1 MAPTTSLS
9 PTETLEIS
17 PTTKDPAAG
26 SPGSPAA
33 HASPPALSLASPP
46 APAYA
51 LAPTPERVGVSAT
64 LAANEALDARRR
76 RGERVLPLAFGE
88 AGLPTHPLLRDAL
101 ADAAARNEY
110 GPVAGHPSLLEAAAG
125 YWSRRGLPTSPSEVV
140 SGPGSKALLFG
151 LLLSLDTDVAVARP
165 SWVSYVA
172 QASLAG
178 SRAIYVP
185 AVRGQGGVPE
195 PAALARAVA
204 AARASGR
211 RVGAVVVTLPDNPT
225 GTLADAATVRGLC
238 DVARRYDLLIIS
250 DEIYRDLVHSPAPA
264 DGRAAG
270 QDGGVFHSPAVI
282 APDRTV
288 VTTGLSKNL
297 ALGGWR
303 IGVARLPGRLL
314 RDRLLGICS
323 EIWSAPAS
331 PVQQAAALAFRESSD
346 ITERIARSRSLH
358 GCVARAVA
366 SRFTAVGADV
376 PVPRAAF
383 YVYPDFA
390 PHRRLLSRRYDV
402 TTGAELAALLLQRY
416 GIGVLPGSA
425 FGEPARELRLRVATS
440 HLYGEAEW
448 QQEAALNSADPLALP
463 WISAS
468 LTWLEEALTD
478 LIA

>member
-1 MAPTTSLS
+1 MATLLVPGGRPPGDPLQPGGASPRTPLRGGLS
-9 PTETLEIS
+9 PRS
-17 PTTKDPAAG
+17 PVGGDSIPPDPDGA
-26 SPGSPAA
+26 P
-33 HASPPALSLASPP
+33 SPPC
-46 APAYA
+46 
-51 LAPTPERVGVSAT
+51 GVSAT

-110 GPVAGHPSLLEAAAG
+110 GPVAGHATLREAAAG
-125 YWSRRGLPTSPSEVV
+125 YWTRRGLPTSPGEVV
-140 SGPGSKALLFG
+140 CGPGSKALLFG

-185 AVRGQGGVPE
+185 AARGQGGVPE
-195 PAALARAVA
+195 PASLARAVA
-204 AARASGR
+204 GAHAAGR

-225 GTLADAATVRGLC
+225 GTLADATTVRGLC
-238 DVARRYDLLIIS
+238 DVARQYDLLIIS
-250 DEIYRDLVHSPAPA
+250 DEIYRDLVHSPPPA
-264 DGRAAG
+264 NGGAG
-270 QDGGVFHSPAVI
+270 ASDGGVFHSPAAI

-331 PVQQAAALAFRESSD
+331 PVQQAAALAFRESPD

-366 SRFTAVGADV
+366 SGFAAAGADV
-376 PVPRAAF
+376 PAPRAAF

-402 TTGAELAALLLQRY
+402 RTGAELAALLLQRY

-425 FGEPARELRLRVATS
+425 FGEPARELRLRVATAR
-440 HLYGEAEW
+440 LYGEAEW
-448 QQEAALNSADPLALP
+448 QQEAALDSAHPLALP

-468 LTWLEEALTD
+468 LTWLEQALTD